1 MKALLPVAAAQNGV
15 RAHHW
20 NFDSMPAS
28 GVSDD
33 DVATVTAFVRE
44 VQRGNGIQ

>member
-1 MKALLPVAAAQNGV
+1 V

-20 NFDSMPAS
+20 NFGSMPPVS

-33 DVATVTAFVRE
+33 DVATITAFVRE
-44 VQRGNGIQ
+44 VQRANGI